1 MMIGVLAEPLPNQIV
16 VQAVGPLVTV
26 IFGGLALGLITRQFQ
41 RRDADQK
48 LRQEMALDVARTGGL
63 FCALA
68 AAVIR
73 ARATGDPGLIESARL
88 ALENHF
94 ENFIVE
100 GGVLERRLASYA
112 LSPAEHWHAATDC
125 ATVLYYHLTD
135 APDSTM
141 KRIFTI
147 NENGYGGKVHSGLP
161 EIDLRDQGKL
171 MDQLNREISN
181 ASAGIQGESQRK
193 VPHGATVSAI
203 GNNNRRSGLANLP
216 RLARITFGSSRRHV
230 LGDSASPLTQI
241 TAQESFTKARSDVD

>member
-1 MMIGVLAEPLPNQIV
+1 MISVIAEPLSNQIV
-16 VQAVGPLVTV
+16 AQAVGPLITV

-48 LRQEMALDVARTGGL
+48 LRREMALDVARTGGL

-68 AAVIR
+68 AAAMR
-73 ARATGDPGLIESARL
+73 AKATGDSNLIEPARL
-88 ALENHF
+88 ALENNF
-94 ENFIVE
+94 DNFIVE

-135 APDSTM
+135 APECTM

-147 NENGYGGKVHSGLP
+147 NENGYDGKLHSGLSGN
-161 EIDLRDQGKL
+161 DLRDQGKL
-171 MDQLNREISN
+171 MDQLSREISN

-193 VPHGATVSAI
+193 V
-203 GNNNRRSGLANLP
+203 
-216 RLARITFGSSRRHV
+216 
-230 LGDSASPLTQI
+230 Q
-241 TAQESFTKARSDVD
+241 K